1 MYTQNPFSCF
11 IIGEGTLLIQC
22 AELLLERGHEILGV
36 ISSDASISSW
46 AKRKDIPHIQ
56 QTDNLL
62 AFLSQQPFD
71 YLFSIVNNSVLPKE
85 ILELPRQLA
94 INCHDSLLPRYAG
107 VNATSWAL
115 MHGEKTHGVTWHVMT
130 AMVGGGNI
138 LKQISVEINSDET
151 AFTLNGKCY
160 EAAICSFAELI
171 DELSSGQAK
180 VSKPNLDER
189 TYFGRYKRPR
199 AGGVL
204 SFNCCAH
211 DIDADLRAL
220 DFGPYPNPLGLPKL
234 VIGNDS
240 IVVSKLEV
248 LGDGPKSPPGTVT
261 AIESSFLKV
270 STASY
275 DLALHQVLTIDGQVL
290 PIPDLVARFGLYV
303 GYRFKDIEPDRVKR
317 IERFDTLIA
326 KHEAFWV
333 ERLTRLQH
341 ITIPYAQRT
350 VSHLKSKQYASV
362 EIPISLELTTF
373 LEKRHP
379 AWNRGD
385 FLEAAFVAYLARIGG
400 TGCFDIGFRDVKLQQ
415 EMVGL
420 ENLFASHVPC
430 RVNIGFEQSFE
441 EVFEAFSKQVEL
453 TKFHLTYA
461 RDLVRRYPALGSLS
475 QTDCEQMF
483 PVAVERVE
491 KLDNYQAEPGNELT
505 LVIASDGKECFWFY
519 NTSAFDGDS
528 IARMQDQ
535 FTIFLQGI
543 VTDPA
548 RCVAE
553 IPLVSDRE
561 RHKILVDWNNTQ
573 ADYPKD
579 KCIHQLFEAIV
590 EQTPDAVAVVF
601 EDEQLTYKE
610 LNQRANQ
617 LAHYLANLGVG
628 PEVLVGI
635 CVERSLEMVVGL
647 LGILKAGGAYVP
659 LDPAY
664 PPERLAFMLE
674 DASVG
679 VLLTQARLVESLPK
693 HQGPIVCLDT
703 DWEIIERHSEENP
716 GCSFT
721 PENLAY
727 VIYTSGSTGKPKG
740 VLVAHS
746 GVSNLATALI
756 QISNVQ
762 PNSRVLQFCS
772 LSFDGSV
779 TELVMALLSGAT
791 LVMGTRDSLL
801 PGANLIQLLRDFE
814 VTTVALLPSVLAVL
828 PANELPALRTVIA
841 AGEACS
847 RELVAKWSAG
857 RRFFN
862 GYGPTEC
869 TVCTTIVECTDSK
882 EAPPIGR
889 PLPNTQVYILDA
901 QKQLVP
907 IGVPGELYIGGV
919 GVTRGYLNRPEL
931 TADRFILNPFSN
943 DSGSRLYKTG
953 DLVRYLP
960 DGNIE
965 FLGRI
970 DHQVK
975 IRGFRIELGEIEA
988 VLRQN
993 PAVQEAVVIGQEY
1006 DLHDKRLVAY
1016 VVPSQEQV
1024 FSTSELRHY
1033 LKQKLPDHMVPSA
1046 FVRLEAVPLTSND
1059 KVDRRALPMP
1069 DGTRSVEE
1077 TFAPPLTLFEEV
1089 LANIWSEVLRLDS
1102 VGIHDNFFELG
1113 GHSLLAVRVLAQIEK
1128 TFGKTLPLATI
1139 FQSPTIQQLANILR
1153 QKGWSAPY
1161 QTLVTIQPRGSKP
1174 PLFFIH
1180 ALGEGLKLCRPLT
1193 SHLDPEQP
1201 IYGLAVE
1208 IMDEVS
1214 LNKVEDVVAHYIKE
1228 MRSIQPEGPY
1238 LLAGIYCGGRV
1249 AYEMAQQLHAQGQKV
1264 ALLALLDTLKDG
1276 EAIKL
1281 IPVKERVLAHGS
1293 NLLRLGPAYLLSKR
1307 RLGEVKNRL
1316 MSIYCGFCERM
1327 GLPSPQACQ
1336 SFADRK
1342 KKEEEHQVNMEW
1354 VFAPKGVYP
1363 DRVTLFRAI
1372 ENIGFIDPDLGWREL
1387 APGGLEIQDVPGD
1400 TFSMLEEPHV
1410 QVLAEK
1416 LRDCIDR
1423 VQGDD
1428 LAHIPPL
1435 CSDPFVCDNEDSQ
1448 GYDIQTS
1455 SGLT

>member
-1 MYTQNPFSCF
+1 MYTQNQFSCF
-11 IIGEGTLLIQC
+11 LIGEGTLPIQC
-22 AELLLERGHEILGV
+22 GELLLERGHKIFGV
-36 ISSDASISSW
+36 ISSDVSISSW
-46 AKRKDIPHIQ
+46 AKAKDIPHIQ
-56 QTDNLL
+56 QTDNLV

-71 YLFSIVNNSVLPKE
+71 YLFSIVNNSVLPTE
-85 ILELPRQLA
+85 ILELPCQLA
-94 INCHDSLLPRYAG
+94 INCHDSLLPKYAG

-115 MHGEKTHGVTWHVMT
+115 RHGEKIHGVTWHVMT
-130 AMVGGGNI
+130 AMGDGINI
-138 LKQISVEINSDET
+138 LKQVSVKINSDDT

-160 EAAICSFAELI
+160 EAAISSFAQLI
-171 DELSSGQAK
+171 GELSSGQAK
-180 VSKPNLDER
+180 VRKQNLDEQ
-189 TYFGRYKRPR
+189 TYFGRYKRPC

-211 DIDADLRAL
+211 DIDAFVRAL
-220 DFGPYPNPLGLPKL
+220 DFGSYPNPLGLAKL
-234 VIGNDS
+234 VIGNHS

-248 LGDGPKSPPGTVT
+248 LGDQPKSPPGTVT
-261 AIESSFLKV
+261 AIEPSFLKV

-275 DLALHQVLTIDGQVL
+275 SVALHQVLTIDGQVL
-290 PIPDLVARFGLYV
+290 PISDLVERFGLYV
-303 GYRFKDIEPDRVKR
+303 GYRFKDIEPDRVRR
-317 IERFDTLIA
+317 IERFDSLIA

-362 EIPISLELTTF
+362 EIPISHEIATF

-379 AWNRGD
+379 AWNLGE
-385 FLEAAFVAYLARIGG
+385 FVEAAFASYLARIGG

-430 RVNIGFEQSFE
+430 RVNIGYEQTFE
-441 EVFEAFSKQVEL
+441 EVFEDFTKQVEL
-453 TKFHLTYA
+453 TKLHLTYA
-461 RDLVRRYPALGSLS
+461 RDIVRRYPALRSLS
-475 QTDCEQMF
+475 QVDCEQMF
-483 PVAVERVE
+483 PVVVERVE
-491 KLDNYQAEPGNELT
+491 KLDNYQAESGNELT

-519 NTSAFDGDS
+519 NTEAFDGDS

-535 FTIFLQGI
+535 FAIFLRGI
-543 VTDPA
+543 VTDSAP
-548 RCVAE
+548 CVAE
-553 IPLVSDRE
+553 ISLLSDPE
-561 RHKILVDWNNTQ
+561 RHKILVDWNDTQ
-573 ADYPKD
+573 ANYPKD
-579 KCIHQLFEAIV
+579 KCIHQLFESQV
-590 EQTPDAVAVVF
+590 EQAPDAVAVVF
-601 EDEQLTYKE
+601 EDKQLTYKE

-617 LAHYLANLGVG
+617 LAHHLGNLGVG

-635 CVERSLEMVVGL
+635 CVERSLEMIVGL
-647 LGILKAGGAYVP
+647 LGILKAGGVYVP

-674 DASVG
+674 DSQVQ
-679 VLLTQARLVESLPK
+679 VLLTQARLVESIPK
-693 HQGPIVCLDT
+693 HQGRIVCLDT
-703 DWEIIERHSEENP
+703 DWEIIERQSKENP
-716 GCSFT
+716 ECSFT

-756 QISNVQ
+756 QISDVQ

-791 LVMGTRDSLL
+791 MVMGARDSML
-801 PGANLIQLLRDFE
+801 PGSNLIELLRDFA
-814 VTTVALLPSVLAVL
+814 VTTVALPPSALAVL
-828 PANELPALRTVIA
+828 PANELPALRTIIV

-847 RELVAKWSAG
+847 QDLVAKWSSG

-869 TVCTTIVECTDSK
+869 TVCTTMIECTNSK

-901 QKQLVP
+901 QKQPVP

-943 DSGSRLYKTG
+943 DSNSRLYKTG

-993 PAVQEAVVIGQEY
+993 PAVQDAVVIGQEY
-1006 DLHDKRLVAY
+1006 GLNDKRLVAY

-1024 FSTSELRHY
+1024 FSTSELRRY

-1046 FVRLEAVPLTSND
+1046 FVRLEALPLTPND

-1069 DGTRSVEE
+1069 DRIRSVEE
-1077 TFAPPLTLFEEV
+1077 TFAPPLALFEEV
-1089 LANIWSEVLRLDS
+1089 LAGIWSEVLRLDS

-1128 TFGKTLPLATI
+1128 SFGKNLPLATL
-1139 FQSPTIQQLANILR
+1139 FQSPTIEQLANILR
-1153 QKGWSAPY
+1153 QKGWSAPCES
-1161 QTLVTIQPRGSKP
+1161 LVVIQSGGSKR

-1180 ALGEGLKLCRPLT
+1180 VLGEGLNFCRSLT
-1193 SHLDPEQP
+1193 NHLDPDQP
-1201 IYGLAVE
+1201 IYGLAVG

-1249 AYEMAQQLHAQGQKV
+1249 AYEMAQQLDEQGQKV

-1276 EAIKL
+1276 EAIKI
-1281 IPVKERVLAHGS
+1281 IPVKERALAHWS
-1293 NLLRLGPAYLLSKR
+1293 NFLRIGPAYLLSKR
-1307 RLGEVKNRL
+1307 RLGEAPRKALGEAKNWL
-1316 MSIYCGFCERM
+1316 MSIYCKFYERL
-1327 GLPSPQACQ
+1327 GLPSPEACQ
-1336 SFADRK
+1336 SFTYPK
-1342 KKEEEHQVNMEW
+1342 SKNEVNEVNREW
-1354 VFAPKGVYP
+1354 VFAPKGVFP
-1363 DRVTLFRAI
+1363 DRVTLFRAS
-1372 ENIGFIDPDLGWREL
+1372 ENIGFIDHDLGWSEL
-1387 APGGLEIQDVPGD
+1387 APGGLEIHDVPGD

-1410 QVLAEK
+1410 QRLAKK
-1416 LRDCIDR
+1416 LTDCIDR
-1423 VQGDD
+1423 VQKDN

-1435 CSDPFVCDNEDSQ
+1435 EEVASIAKNLV
-1448 GYDIQTS
+1448 
-1455 SGLT
+1455 

>member
-1 MYTQNPFSCF
+1 MYTQNQFSCF
-11 IIGEGTLLIQC
+11 LIGEGTLLIQC
-22 AELLLERGHEILGV
+22 AELLLDRGHQIFGV
-36 ISSDASISSW
+36 ISSDALISSW
-46 AKRKDIPHIQ
+46 AKRKDIPHIE
-56 QTDNLL
+56 QTDNLV

-71 YLFSIVNNSVLPKE
+71 YLFSIVNTFVLSKE
-85 ILELPRQLA
+85 ILQMPRIEA
-94 INCHDSLLPRYAG
+94 INYHDSPLPRYAG

-115 MHGEKTHGVTWHVMT
+115 MHGEKTHGVTWYVMS
-130 AMVGGGNI
+130 VRVDEGNI
-138 LKQISVEINSDET
+138 LKQISVEISSDET
-151 AFTLNGKCY
+151 SFTLNGKCN
-160 EAAICSFAELI
+160 EAAFYSFGQLI
-171 DELSSGQAK
+171 DELSSNQAQVRK
-180 VSKPNLDER
+180 QNLDER

-204 SFNCCAH
+204 SFNRCAH
-211 DIDADLRAL
+211 DIDAFVRAL
-220 DFGPYPNPLGLPKL
+220 DFGPYPNPLGLAKL
-234 VIGNDS
+234 VIGNNS
-240 IVVSKLEV
+240 ILVSKLEV
-248 LGDGPKSPPGTVT
+248 LGDQPNSPPGTIT
-261 AIESSFLKV
+261 AIEPSFLTV

-275 DLALHQVLTIDGQVL
+275 SVALHQVLTISGQVL

-303 GYRFKDIEPDRVKR
+303 GYRFKDIEPDSVKR
-317 IERFDTLIA
+317 IERFDALIA

-333 ERLTRLQH
+333 ERLRTLQH

-350 VSHLKSKQYASV
+350 VSHLKSEEYASV
-362 EIPISLELTTF
+362 EIPISREITTF

-379 AWNRGD
+379 AWNLGE
-385 FLEAAFVAYLARIGG
+385 FLEAAFASYLARIGG

-430 RVNIGFEQSFE
+430 RVNIEYEQSFE
-441 EVFEAFSKQVEL
+441 EVFEAFRHQVESTTL
-453 TKFHLTYA
+453 HLTYA
-461 RDLVRRYPALGSLS
+461 RDVVRRYPALRSLS

-483 PVAVERVE
+483 PVVVERVE
-491 KLDNYQAEPGNELT
+491 KLDHYQAEPGNELT
-505 LVIASDGKECFWFY
+505 LVIASDGQECFWFY

-535 FTIFLQGI
+535 FAIFLQGI
-543 VTDPA
+543 VTDPTC
-548 RCVAE
+548 CVAE
-553 IPLVSDRE
+553 IPLLSDPE
-561 RHKILVDWNNTQ
+561 RHKILVDWNDTH

-579 KCIHQLFEAIV
+579 KCIHQLFEAQV
-590 EQTPDAVAVVF
+590 ERSPDAIAVIF
-601 EDEQLTYKE
+601 GDEQLTYKE

-617 LAHYLANLGVG
+617 LAHHLGNLGVG

-635 CVERSLEMVVGL
+635 CVERSLEMIVGL
-647 LGILKAGGAYVP
+647 LGILKAGGAYLP

-664 PPERLAFMLE
+664 PPERLVFMLE

-679 VLLTQARLVESLPK
+679 VLLTQAPLVESLPK
-693 HQGPIVCLDT
+693 HQARIVCLDT
-703 DWEIIERHSEENP
+703 DWEIIERQSEENP
-716 GCSFT
+716 QCNFT

-740 VLVAHS
+740 VLVPHS
-746 GVSNLATALI
+746 GVSNLATALHRAC
-756 QISNVQ
+756 NVQ
-762 PNSRVLQFCS
+762 PNSRMLQFAS
-772 LSFDGSV
+772 LSFDSSV
-779 TELVMALLSGAT
+779 TELVMTLLAGAT
-791 LVMGTRDSLL
+791 MVMGTRDSLL
-801 PGANLIQLLRDFE
+801 PGPCLIQLLRDFAIA
-814 VTTVALLPSVLAVL
+814 TVVLPPSVLAIL
-828 PANELPALRTVIA
+828 PANELPALRTVIV

-847 RELVAKWSAG
+847 RDLVAKWSSG

-919 GVTRGYLNRPEL
+919 GVTRGYLNQPEL
-931 TADRFILNPFSN
+931 TAERFIPNPFSN

-953 DLVRYLP
+953 DLTRYLP

-993 PAVQEAVVIGQEY
+993 RAVQDAVVIGQEY
-1006 DLHDKRLVAY
+1006 DLNDKRLVAY
-1016 VVPSQEQV
+1016 VVPSQEQI
-1024 FSTSELRHY
+1024 FSTSELRRY

-1046 FVRLEAVPLTSND
+1046 FVRLEALPLTPND

-1069 DGTRSVEE
+1069 DRIRSVEE

-1089 LANIWSEVLRLDS
+1089 LAGIWSEVLKLDS

-1128 TFGKTLPLATI
+1128 TFGKNLPLATL
-1139 FQSPTIQQLANILR
+1139 FQSPTIEQLANLLR
-1153 QKGWSAPY
+1153 QKGWSAPC
-1161 QTLVTIQPRGSKP
+1161 QTLVTIQPGGSKP

-1180 ALGEGLKLCRPLT
+1180 VLGEGLKFCRPLT

-1201 IYGLAVE
+1201 IYGLAVG

-1214 LNKVEDVVAHYIKE
+1214 LNELEDVVAHYIKE

-1238 LLAGIYCGGRV
+1238 LLAGIYCGGRI

-1264 ALLALLDTLKDG
+1264 ALLALVDTLKDG
-1276 EAIKL
+1276 EAIKIL
-1281 IPVKERVLAHGS
+1281 PVKERALAHWK
-1293 NLLRLGPAYLLSKR
+1293 NLLRLGPAYLLNKR
-1307 RLGEVKNRL
+1307 MLGKVKNRL
-1316 MSIYCGFCERM
+1316 MSIYCEFYERL

-1336 SFADRK
+1336 SFTYRK
-1342 KKEEEHQVNMEW
+1342 KKEEGNIEW
-1354 VFAPKGVYP
+1354 VFAPKDVYP

-1372 ENIGFIDPDLGWREL
+1372 DNIGFIEHDLGWSEL
-1387 APGGLEIQDVPGD
+1387 APGGLEIHDVPGD
-1400 TFSMLEEPHV
+1400 TFSMLEEPHI

-1423 VQGDD
+1423 VQGDN
-1428 LAHIPPL
+1428 LAHIPP
-1435 CSDPFVCDNEDSQ
+1435 Q
-1448 GYDIQTS
+1448 GRVANIAKNPV
-1455 SGLT
+1455 

>member
-1 MYTQNPFSCF
+1 MYTQNQFSCF
-11 IIGEGTLLIQC
+11 LIGEGTLPIQC
-22 AELLLERGHEILGV
+22 AELLLERGHKILGV
-36 ISSDASISSW
+36 ISSDTSINSW

-56 QTDNLL
+56 QTDNLV

-85 ILELPRQLA
+85 ILELPCIEA
-94 INCHDSLLPRYAG
+94 INCHDAPLPRYAG

-115 MHGEKTHGVTWHVMT
+115 MHGEKTHGVTWHVMSV
-130 AMVGGGNI
+130 MVNAGNI

-151 AFTLNGKCY
+151 TFTLNGKCY
-160 EAAICSFAELI
+160 EAAICSFAQLI
-171 DELSSGQAK
+171 DELSSNQALVRK
-180 VSKPNLDER
+180 QNLDER

-211 DIDADLRAL
+211 DIDAFVRAL
-220 DFGPYPNPLGLPKL
+220 DFGPYPNPLGLAKL
-234 VIGNDS
+234 VIGNNS

-248 LGDGPKSPPGTVT
+248 LGDQPKSPPGTIT
-261 AIESSFLKV
+261 AIEPSCLKV

-275 DLALHQVLTIDGQVL
+275 SVALHQVLTIGGQVL
-290 PIPDLVARFGLYV
+290 PIPDLVTRFGLQD
-303 GYRFKDIEPDRVKR
+303 GYQFKDIEPDRVKR
-317 IERFDTLIA
+317 IERFDALIA

-379 AWNRGD
+379 AWNLGK
-385 FLEAAFVAYLARIGG
+385 FLEAAFATYLARIGG
-400 TGCFDIGFRDVKLQQ
+400 TGCFDIGFRDVKLQE

-430 RVNIGFEQSFE
+430 RVNIEYEQSFE
-441 EVFEAFSKQVEL
+441 EVFEVFSKQVEL
-453 TKFHLTYA
+453 TTLHLTYA
-461 RDLVRRYPALGSLS
+461 RDIVRRYPALRSLS
-475 QTDCEQMF
+475 QIDYEQMF
-483 PVAVERVE
+483 PVVVDRVE
-491 KLDNYQAEPGNELT
+491 KLDNYQAEPRNELT

-519 NTSAFDGDS
+519 NTEAFDGDS

-535 FTIFLQGI
+535 FAIFLQGI

-548 RCVAE
+548 CCVAE
-553 IPLVSDRE
+553 IPLLSDPE
-561 RHKILVDWNNTQ
+561 RHKIVVDWNDTQ
-573 ADYPKD
+573 GDYPKD
-579 KCIHQLFEAIV
+579 KCIPQLFEAQV
-590 EQTPDAVAVVF
+590 EHRPDAVAVVF

-617 LAHYLANLGVG
+617 LAHYLGNFGVG

-635 CVERSLEMVVGL
+635 CVERSLEMVIGL

-674 DASVG
+674 DSQVG
-679 VLLTQARLVESLPK
+679 VLLAQARLVESIPK
-693 HQGPIVCLDT
+693 YQGRIICLDT
-703 DWEIIERHSEENP
+703 DWEIIERQSKENP
-716 GCSFT
+716 ECSFT

-756 QISNVQ
+756 EICNVQ

-791 LVMGTRDSLL
+791 MVMGTRETLL
-801 PGANLIQLLRDFE
+801 PGPSLIQLLRDFA
-814 VTTVALLPSVLAVL
+814 VTTVALPPSALAVL
-828 PANELPALRTVIA
+828 PLNELPALQMIIV

-847 RELVAKWSAG
+847 GDLVAKWSSG

-869 TVCTTIVECTDSK
+869 TVCTTMIECTDSK
-882 EAPPIGR
+882 APPPIGR

-931 TADRFILNPFSN
+931 TAERFIPNPFSK
-943 DSGSRLYKTG
+943 DSASRLYKTG
-953 DLVRYLP
+953 DLTRYLP

-993 PAVQEAVVIGQEY
+993 RAVEDVVVIGQEY
-1006 DLHDKRLVAY
+1006 DLNDKRLVAY
-1016 VVPSQEQV
+1016 VVPSQEEV
-1024 FSTSELRHY
+1024 FSTSELRRY

-1046 FVRLEAVPLTSND
+1046 FVRLKALPLTPND

-1069 DGTRSVEE
+1069 DRTRSAEE
-1077 TFAPPLTLFEEV
+1077 TFARPLTLFEEV
-1089 LANIWSEVLRLDS
+1089 LAGIWSEVLRLDS

-1128 TFGKTLPLATI
+1128 AFGKNLPLSTL
-1139 FQSPTIQQLANILR
+1139 FQSPTIEQLANILR
-1153 QKGWSAPY
+1153 QKGWSSPC
-1161 QTLVTIQPRGSKP
+1161 QTLVTIQPGDSKP

-1180 ALGEGLKLCRPLT
+1180 VLGEGLKFCRPLT

-1201 IYGLAVE
+1201 IYGLAVG

-1214 LNKVEDVVAHYIKE
+1214 LNKVDDVVGHYIKE

-1238 LLAGIYCGGRV
+1238 LLAGIYCGGRI

-1264 ALLALLDTLKDG
+1264 ALLALVDTLKDG
-1276 EAIKL
+1276 EAIKI
-1281 IPVKERVLAHGS
+1281 IPVKERVLAHWK
-1293 NLLRLGPAYLLSKR
+1293 NLLRLGPAYLLNKR

-1316 MSIYCGFCERM
+1316 MSIYCEFYERL

-1336 SFADRK
+1336 SFTYRK
-1342 KKEEEHQVNMEW
+1342 KKEEGTMEW
-1354 VFAPKGVYP
+1354 VFAPKEVYP
-1363 DRVTLFRAI
+1363 DRVTLFRAT
-1372 ENIGFIDPDLGWREL
+1372 ENMGFIDHDLGWSEL
-1387 APGGLEIQDVPGD
+1387 APGGLEIHDVPGD
-1400 TFSMLEEPHV
+1400 TFSMLEEPHI

-1416 LRDCIDR
+1416 FRDCIDR

-1428 LAHIPPL
+1428 LADIPPL
-1435 CSDPFVCDNEDSQ
+1435 QRVAN
-1448 GYDIQTS
+1448 IAKN
-1455 SGLT
+1455 LV